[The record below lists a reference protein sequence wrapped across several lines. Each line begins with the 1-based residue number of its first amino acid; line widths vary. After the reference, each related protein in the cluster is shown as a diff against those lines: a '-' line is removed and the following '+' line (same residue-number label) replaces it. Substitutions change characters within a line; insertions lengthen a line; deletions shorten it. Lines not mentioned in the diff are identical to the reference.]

1 MRVMV
6 LGGNGFV
13 GRHLVRALQA
23 RGDAVSVS
31 SLRDPQAAA
40 AATAGHDAVV
50 NLAGASVSERWSDA
64 QKKAIADSRIA
75 LPHAYLDALAAA
87 GAKPSV
93 YVSASA
99 IGYYGTSATATFTET
114 SPPGDDFLARVC
126 VGWETEARRAETL
139 GMRVALIRTGLV
151 LGTDG
156 GALAKLLPIFKLGLG
171 GPIGSGTQWYS
182 WIHIDDLVGIYLLAL
197 DGASG
202 PLNGTAPAPV
212 TNRAFT
218 DALGAA
224 LHRPAFLPV
233 PAFAISAILGEGAVV
248 VVEGQRVLPEA
259 THERGYTFVYPTLAG
274 ALAALVS

>member
-1 MRVMV
+1 MV

-13 GRHLVRALQA
+13 GRHLIRALEA
-23 RGDAVSVS
+23 RGDAVAVH

-40 AATAGHDAVV
+40 AASSGYDAVV
-50 NLAGASVSERWSDA
+50 NLAGAPVSERWSA
-64 QKKAIADSRIA
+64 QHKTAIADSRIA
-75 LPHAYLDALAAA
+75 LPRAYLAALA
-87 GAKPSV
+87 GMDAKPSI
-93 YVSASA
+93 YISASA
-99 IGYYGTSATATFTET
+99 IGYYGTSLTATFTET

-126 VGWETEARRAETL
+126 VGWETEARHAETL
-139 GMRVALIRTGLV
+139 GMRVALVRTGLV

-171 GPIGSGTQWYS
+171 GPIGSGAQWYS

-202 PLNGTAPAPV
+202 PLNATAPAPV

-224 LHRPAFLPV
+224 LHRPAFFPV
-233 PAFAISAILGEGAVV
+233 PAFAIGVLLGEGAIV

>member
-1 MRVMV
+1 MV

-13 GRHLVRALQA
+13 GRHLVRALEA
-23 RGDAVSVS
+23 RGDEATVM

-40 AATAGHDAVV
+40 AASAGYDAVV
-50 NLAGASVSERWSDA
+50 NLAGASVSERWTEA

-75 LPHAYLDALAAA
+75 LPRAYLHALA
-87 GAKPSV
+87 GVSAKPSA
-93 YVSASA
+93 YISASA
-99 IGYYGTSATATFTET
+99 IGYYGTSPTATFTEN

-126 VGWETEARRAETL
+126 VGWETEARHAETL
-139 GMRVALIRTGLV
+139 GMRVALIRTGLA

-171 GPIGSGTQWYS
+171 GPIGSGMQWYS

-202 PLNGTAPAPV
+202 PLNATAPAPV

-218 DALGAA
+218 KALGDA
-224 LHRPAFLPV
+224 LHRPAFFPV
-233 PAFAISAILGEGAVV
+233 PAFAISAMLGEGALV

>member
-1 MRVMV
+1 
-6 LGGNGFV
+6 
-13 GRHLVRALQA
+13 
-23 RGDAVSVS
+23 
-31 SLRDPQAAA
+31 
-40 AATAGHDAVV
+40 
-50 NLAGASVSERWSDA
+50 
-64 QKKAIADSRIA
+64 
-75 LPHAYLDALAAA
+75 
-87 GAKPSV
+87 V

-126 VGWETEARRAETL
+126 VGWETEARRAESL

>member
-1 MRVMV
+1 MV

-13 GRHLVRALQA
+13 GRHLVRALEA
-23 RGDAVSVS
+23 RGDRVSVT
-31 SLRDPQAAA
+31 SLRNPQAAA

-50 NLAGASVSERWSDA
+50 NLSGAPVSERWTEKH
-64 QKKAIADSRIA
+64 KKAIADSRIE
-75 LPHAYLDALAAA
+75 LPRAYLEVLANAYSRPA
-87 GAKPSV
+87 T
-93 YVSASA
+93 YITASA
-99 IGYYGTSATATFTET
+99 IGYYGTSPTATFTEN

-126 VGWETEARRAETL
+126 VGWETEARRAEAL
-139 GMRVALIRTGLV
+139 GMRVAMIRTGLA
-151 LGTDG
+151 LGSDG

-171 GPIGSGTQWYS
+171 GPIGSGMQWYS

-202 PLNGTAPAPV
+202 PLNATAPAPV

-224 LHRPAFLPV
+224 LHRPALFPV
-233 PAFAISAILGEGAVV
+233 PAFAISAMLGEGAIV

-259 THERGYTFVYPTLAG
+259 THERGYRFVYPTLAG

>member
-126 VGWETEARRAETL
+126 VGWETEARRAESL

>member
-1 MRVMV
+1 MV

>member
-1 MRVMV
+1 MV

-13 GRHLVRALQA
+13 ARRLVRALQA